1 MDTTTQP
8 TPPGSM
14 LRFTI
19 DKQTLEMHMELNAL
33 LTSFGAPIDLARVA
47 VSTWEHD
54 LQIVDD
60 TASKSR
66 LYSLPV
72 RLIPAFID
80 QILDQLSVESSAEA
94 IQFRDGFR
102 AVGASTSKLITLTQ
116 TNRPEV
122 LELMQQWMKKAPASY
137 ALHEL
142 IAAQFKRSTAF
153 APNPATQ
160 GGL

>member
-1 MDTTTQP
+1 
-8 TPPGSM
+8 
-14 LRFTI
+14 
-19 DKQTLEMHMELNAL
+19 MELNAL
-33 LTSFGAPIDLARVA
+33 LNSFGASPDLAQVA
-47 VSTWEHD
+47 ATAWESD
-54 LQIVDD
+54 LLIEDD
-60 TASKSR
+60 AESKST
-66 LYSLPV
+66 LYYLPI

-94 IQFRDGFR
+94 VQFRDGFR

-153 APNPATQ
+153 APKVRLEHAKSGYFHRLAP
-160 GGL
+160 

>member
-1 MDTTTQP
+1 MNTTTQP
-8 TPPGSM
+8 STPSPK
-14 LRFTI
+14 LQLTFN
-19 DKQTLEMHMELNAL
+19 KKTLEIHMELNAL
-33 LTSFGAPIDLARVA
+33 LTSIGAPTGLARVA
-47 VSTWEHD
+47 ATAWESD
-54 LQIVDD
+54 LLIEDD
-60 TASKSR
+60 AESKST
-66 LYSLPV
+66 LYYLPA

-102 AVGASTSKLITLTQ
+102 AVGASTNKLITLTQ

-122 LELMQQWMKKAPASY
+122 LDLMQQWMKKAPTSY

-160 GGL
+160 GSL

>member
-1 MDTTTQP
+1 MNTSAQP
-8 TPPGSM
+8 SSPSPKLQLT
-14 LRFTI
+14 LN
-19 DKQTLEMHMELNAL
+19 KQTLEIQMELNAL
-33 LTSFGAPIDLARVA
+33 LTSFGAPTDLAQVA
-47 VSTWEHD
+47 ATEWERD
-54 LQIVDD
+54 LLIEDD
-60 TASKSR
+60 AESKST
-66 LYSLPV
+66 LYYLPI

-102 AVGASTSKLITLTQ
+102 AVGASTNKLITLTQ

-122 LELMQQWMKKAPASY
+122 LDLMQQWMKKAPTSY

-160 GGL
+160 GSL

>member
-1 MDTTTQP
+1 MNTTAQP
-8 TPPGSM
+8 SSPSPKLQLT
-14 LRFTI
+14 LN
-19 DKQTLEMHMELNAL
+19 KQTLEIHMELDAL
-33 LTSFGAPIDLARVA
+33 LTSFGAPTDLAQVA
-47 VSTWEHD
+47 ATAWERD
-54 LQIVDD
+54 LLIEDD
-60 TASKSR
+60 AQSKST

-80 QILDQLSVESSAEA
+80 QILDQLSAESSAEA
-94 IQFRDGFR
+94 IQFRDGLR
-102 AVGASTSKLITLTQ
+102 AAEASANKLITLTQ

-122 LELMQQWMKKAPASY
+122 LDLMRQWMEKAPASH

-160 GGL
+160 GVQ

>member
-1 MDTTTQP
+1 MNTTAQP
-8 TPPGSM
+8 SSPSPKLQLT
-14 LRFTI
+14 LN
-19 DKQTLEMHMELNAL
+19 KQTLEIQMELNAL
-33 LTSFGAPIDLARVA
+33 LTAFGAPASLAQAAATVWENDLLI
-47 VSTWEHD
+47 E
-54 LQIVDD
+54 DD
-60 TASKSR
+60 AESKST
-66 LYSLPV
+66 LYYLPI

-102 AVGASTSKLITLTQ
+102 AVGASTNKLITLTQ

-122 LELMQQWMKKAPASY
+122 LDLMQQWMKKAPTSY

>member
-8 TPPGSM
+8 TPPNSM
-14 LRFTI
+14 LRFTL

-94 IQFRDGFR
+94 VQFRDGFR

-122 LELMQQWMKKAPASY
+122 LELMQQWMKKSPASY

>member
-1 MDTTTQP
+1 MNTTAQP
-8 TPPGSM
+8 SSPSPKLQLT
-14 LRFTI
+14 LN
-19 DKQTLEMHMELNAL
+19 KQTLEIQMELNAL
-33 LTSFGAPIDLARVA
+33 LTAFGAPASLAQAAATVWENDLLI
-47 VSTWEHD
+47 E
-54 LQIVDD
+54 DD
-60 TASKSR
+60 AESKST
-66 LYSLPV
+66 LYYLPA
-72 RLIPAFID
+72 RLIPALID

-102 AVGASTSKLITLTQ
+102 AVGASTNKLITLTK

-122 LELMQQWMKKAPASY
+122 LGLMQQWMKADPASY

-153 APNPATQ
+153 APNPATR

>member
-1 MDTTTQP
+1 MNTTAQP
-8 TPPGSM
+8 SSPSPKLQLT
-14 LRFTI
+14 LN
-19 DKQTLEMHMELNAL
+19 KQTLEIQMELNAL
-33 LTSFGAPIDLARVA
+33 LNSFGASPDLAQVA
-47 VSTWEHD
+47 ATAWESDLLIEDDAESAST
-54 LQIVDD
+54 
-60 TASKSR
+60 
-66 LYSLPV
+66 LYYLPI

-153 APNPATQ
+153 APSPATQ

>member
-14 LRFTI
+14 LRFTL

-33 LTSFGAPIDLARVA
+33 LTSIGAPTGLAQVAATAWESDLLI
-47 VSTWEHD
+47 E
-54 LQIVDD
+54 DD
-60 TASKSR
+60 AESKST

-94 IQFRDGFR
+94 VQFRDGFR

-116 TNRPEV
+116 TNKPEV
-122 LELMQQWMKKAPASY
+122 LGLIRHWMQTAPAS
-137 ALHEL
+137 
-142 IAAQFKRSTAF
+142 
-153 APNPATQ
+153 
-160 GGL
+160 

>member
-1 MDTTTQP
+1 MNTTAQASSPSPKLQLT
-8 TPPGSM
+8 
-14 LRFTI
+14 LN
-19 DKQTLEMHMELNAL
+19 KKTLEIQMELNAL
-33 LTSFGAPIDLARVA
+33 LNSFGASPDLAQVA
-47 VSTWEHD
+47 ATAWESD
-54 LQIVDD
+54 LLIEDD
-60 TASKSR
+60 AESKST
-66 LYSLPV
+66 LYYLPI

-94 IQFRDGFR
+94 VQFRDGFR

-153 APNPATQ
+153 APSPATQ

>member
-1 MDTTTQP
+1 MNTTAQP
-8 TPPGSM
+8 SSPSPKLQLT
-14 LRFTI
+14 LN
-19 DKQTLEMHMELNAL
+19 KQTLEIQMELNAL
-33 LTSFGAPIDLARVA
+33 LTSFGAPTDLAQIA
-47 VSTWEHD
+47 ATAWESDLLIEDDAEST
-54 LQIVDD
+54 
-60 TASKSR
+60 
-66 LYSLPV
+66 LYYLPI

-102 AVGASTSKLITLTQ
+102 AVGASTNKLITLTQ

-122 LELMQQWMKKAPASY
+122 LDLMQQWMKKAPTSY

-160 GGL
+160 GSL